1 MIVFFLLVFMA
12 ALNYKKE
19 GFLAPGTKE
28 GGAVWDGKVWNYISR
43 TESKIVPIDLNTEAG
58 ILGEMNNLHLL
69 PSEIKDNLPGDS
81 YKGTMLQVQKITRP
95 PVKNPYVNPKNPFI
109 FSTFTKLAP
118 TSPVK
123 ITTAPTSAVKITTA
137 PTSAVKIPTAPIFN
151 KITMTPT
158 SAVKITTAPIS
169 PVKMT
174 TAPTSAVKI
183 TTAPV
188 SNKINPFQ
196 KTLIQWKKNLH

>member
-1 MIVFFLLVFMA
+1 MA
-12 ALNYKKE
+12 ALNCKKE
-19 GFLAPGTKE
+19 GFLSPGTKE

-137 PTSAVKIPTAPIFN
+137 PIFN

-158 SAVKITTAPIS
+158 SAVKITTAP
-169 PVKMT
+169 
-174 TAPTSAVKI
+174 TSAVKI
-183 TTAPV
+183 TTTPV